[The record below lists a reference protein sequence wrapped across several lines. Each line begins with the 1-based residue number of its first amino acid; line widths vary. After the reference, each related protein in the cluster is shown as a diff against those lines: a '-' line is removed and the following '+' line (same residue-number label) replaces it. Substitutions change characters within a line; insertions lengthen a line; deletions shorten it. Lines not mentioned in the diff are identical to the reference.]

1 MATAAIL
8 KILLKR
14 CISIRNIIIYL
25 ETKFRPNRRIFVLWW
40 PLLVQNHRVHHSKPK
55 WSPYG
60 AAYLTP
66 CKYPFPLKS
75 VYFWIFND
83 FFLFLYWWPFGNFQK
98 KRAQLWVMIFF
109 RVKFQKNALYVWIK
123 KKLHLGYHG
132 NGRHFEFVQPPTA
145 ATHYGGY
152 SYKVSWCLM
161 KVIQNNFNSPFFV
174 SMVAVAKFVQPIPIF
189 LAYLVP
195 LDVDVV
201 PNKFHQL
208 ISKPQNYVYTCQT
221 KFLESFIQ
229 FRAI

>member
-25 ETKFRPNRRIFVLWW
+25 ETKFRPNRRIFVLWR
-40 PLLVQNHRVHHSKPK
+40 PFLVQGHRVHHSKPK
-55 WSPYG
+55 RSPYG
-60 AAYLTP
+60 AAYHTP

-75 VYFWIFND
+75 VHFWISND

-132 NGRHFEFVQPPTA
+132 NGRHFEFVQPPTDG
-145 ATHYGGY
+145 THYGGY
-152 SYKVSWCLM
+152 SYKVSWSLM
-161 KVIQNNFNSPFFV
+161 KGIQNNF
-174 SMVAVAKFVQPIPIF
+174 
-189 LAYLVP
+189 
-195 LDVDVV
+195 
-201 PNKFHQL
+201 
-208 ISKPQNYVYTCQT
+208 
-221 KFLESFIQ
+221 
-229 FRAI
+229 

>member
-1 MATAAIL
+1 MSDKISGKFHPIPSTLNFSWFFVVSMATAAIL

-25 ETKFRPNRRIFVLWW
+25 ETKFRPNRRIFVLWR
-40 PLLVQNHRVHHSKPK
+40 PFLVQNHRVYHSKPK

-66 CKYPFPLKS
+66 SKIHFHWNL
-75 VYFWIFND
+75 FIFEFLTIFFD
-83 FFLFLYWWPFGNFQK
+83 FYIGGHLDNFKK

-145 ATHYGGY
+145 GTHYGGY
-152 SYKVSWCLM
+152 SYKVSWSLM
-161 KVIQNNFNSPFFV
+161 KGILSNF
-174 SMVAVAKFVQPIPIF
+174 
-189 LAYLVP
+189 
-195 LDVDVV
+195 
-201 PNKFHQL
+201 
-208 ISKPQNYVYTCQT
+208 
-221 KFLESFIQ
+221 
-229 FRAI
+229 